1 MKEKYLIM
9 KCEELGDQ
17 WECDCNRTPIT
28 MCEDWQKWYQQNKNI
43 KYDFEVYEFKN
54 NSFELIKK
62 YTTPMEEGMALYY
75 WTEKQNPEKDFPTII
90 YKYKNYTRKN
100 SIPKEC
106 FPFIEKGVDLDNSL
120 LNCGTITFYIDTN
133 YYVYGEYYDNWYSL
147 GY

>member
-43 KYDFEVYEFKN
+43 KYDFQVYEFKN
-54 NSFELIKK
+54 NSFELIKE

-75 WTEKQNPEKDFPTII
+75 WTEEQDPEKDSPTII
-90 YKYKNYTRKN
+90 YKYKNYTRKD

-106 FPFIEKGVDLDNSL
+106 LPFIEKGTDLDDSL
-120 LNCGTITFYIDTN
+120 LNCGIIDFYIDTN
-133 YYVYGEYYDNWYSL
+133 YYVYGEYNDNWYSL